1 MLRSAVTD
9 QHEKIGSTAEV
20 EQRLFAKIAWRFVPI
35 LTLGFLLNHLDRNNI
50 GFAALQM
57 NQRIGLTAT
66 QFGFGA
72 GILFLGY
79 CFFELPSNL
88 LLYRVGARVWLSR
101 IMITWGLASAA
112 MIFVTGPKSWYVLR
126 FVLGTAE
133 LLALVR
139 VDNRGARRHQ
149 RSAVRFLG
157 HSNTVSHRHRLR
169 RRPRFH
175 QRRGNGRRF
184 FRTFYY
190 GMA

>member
-9 QHEKIGSTAEV
+9 QYEKIGSTAEV
-20 EQRLFAKIAWRFVPI
+20 EQRVFAKIAWRFVPI

-66 QFGFGA
+66 QFGIGA

-112 MIFVTGPKSWYVLR
+112 MIFVTGAKSWYVLR
-126 FVLGTAE
+126 RSE
-133 LLALVR
+133 ERR
-139 VDNRGARRHQ
+139 VGKEC
-149 RSAVRFLG
+149 RSRWSPY
-157 HSNTVSHRHRLR
+157 H
-169 RRPRFH
+169 
-175 QRRGNGRRF
+175 
-184 FRTFYY
+184 
-190 GMA
+190 